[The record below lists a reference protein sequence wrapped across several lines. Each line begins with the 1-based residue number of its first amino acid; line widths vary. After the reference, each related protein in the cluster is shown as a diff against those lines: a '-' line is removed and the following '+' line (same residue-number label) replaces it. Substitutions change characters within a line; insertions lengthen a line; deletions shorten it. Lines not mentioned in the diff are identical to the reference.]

1 MAKWVL
7 DLEDNK
13 AGKSKIKKEKQTVLS
28 PSKIE
33 SPAPNTTV
41 DALVASLSP
50 PRKSGRYFDG
60 ELTDG
65 WRVIR
70 PEIHRDVL
78 ESYYKTNRPV
88 TLEGCRIQS
97 NQTYKKLE
105 VAIKDYTKISPS
117 DVCEDGKSLKPVS
130 TWRYNVNISLARNT
144 IKWASSY
151 QVYAECL
158 LTAAKK
164 WWLVVRVAC
173 PELRWLDYWRLTKSN
188 AIGLP
193 VLASHNV

>member
-1 MAKWVL
+1 MH
-7 DLEDNK
+7 
-13 AGKSKIKKEKQTVLS
+13 KEMYW
-28 PSKIE
+28 
-33 SPAPNTTV
+33 N
-41 DALVASLSP
+41 
-50 PRKSGRYFDG
+50 RN
-60 ELTDG
+60 
-65 WRVIR
+65 
-70 PEIHRDVL
+70 
-78 ESYYKTNRPV
+78 YKTNRPV
-88 TLEGCRIQS
+88 TLEGCCVQF
-97 NQTYKKLE
+97 NQTNKKLE
-105 VAIKDYTKISPS
+105 VAIKDYIKIFPSS

-193 VLASHNV
+193 VLASHKVQVQVYSHYSYGNLPPTLLHLWGCRGTSNLERGKC